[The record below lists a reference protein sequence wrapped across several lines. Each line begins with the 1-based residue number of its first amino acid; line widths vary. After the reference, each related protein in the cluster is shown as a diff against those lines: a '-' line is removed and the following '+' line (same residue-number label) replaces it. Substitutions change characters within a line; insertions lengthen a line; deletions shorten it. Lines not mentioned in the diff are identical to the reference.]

1 MPVQRHRR
9 EKDFLGVRV
18 HTNGQAVLLKPSPNP
33 PLAVARGRGSGMEEW
48 SLHGFKRLICRQS
61 NMLSR
66 LEAKVR

>member
-48 SLHGFKRLICRQS
+48 ACMVLNG
-61 NMLSR
+61 
-66 LEAKVR
+66 